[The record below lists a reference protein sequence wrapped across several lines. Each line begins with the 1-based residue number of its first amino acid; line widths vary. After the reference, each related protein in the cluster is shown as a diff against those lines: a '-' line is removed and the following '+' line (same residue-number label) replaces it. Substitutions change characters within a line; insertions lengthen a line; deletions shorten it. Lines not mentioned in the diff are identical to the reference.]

1 MTAKSASSLELPF
14 NHRERKTNQ
23 SLISNV
29 IEQHY
34 AWQRFT
40 HLKERLAPIYPISI
54 LPWWSV
60 GQMITASISTN
71 QIREMN
77 MTVKHGNLLLIHQ
90 CHSSFFL
97 PTAPPFIIHSTFCS
111 SQHSHHHHYYHSI
124 SSSINCFSL
133 KFT

>member
-60 GQMITASISTN
+60 GQMITASVSTN

-90 CHSSFFL
+90 CHSSFSSRQPPRL
-97 PTAPPFIIHSTFCS
+97 SSIPPFAHHSTLTIITIITQS
-111 SQHSHHHHYYHSI
+111 PP
-124 SSSINCFSL
+124 L
-133 KFT
+133 LTALA